1 MKKVIDL
8 INRDKKLIIGV
19 LSGTSV
25 DAVDIALTEVIGSGA
40 DTKVSVVKFDSIPI
54 PQDIKQ
60 YVLRASNKES
70 GTVADVCKLNALIGN
85 LFADSINNFLSAN
98 GIDKKDVD
106 LIGSHGQ
113 TLYHIPQEEELH
125 GYKFKSTLQVGDPSV
140 IANKTGITTV
150 GDFRTA
156 DMALGGEG
164 APLVPFLDYVLFKSD
179 TKNRLLVNIGGIAN
193 VTFLPKNGEID
204 SVTAFDSGPGNMVID
219 RLMMEFY
226 DKPYDEN
233 GVTAS
238 DGKIQQKLFDDVLKF
253 DNYYNRKP
261 PKSTGREFYGESFI
275 EYIVSVAHGI
285 SDEDVIRTMTQYTAY
300 TIHYN
305 VKEFINGKP
314 DEVLV
319 SGGGANNPFL
329 MGLIKEYFFDAEV
342 KPLELN
348 GINPD
353 NKEAVLFAVLA
364 NEAIHGNYAN
374 LPLVSGAEKKTV
386 LGKICLV

>member
-60 YVLRASNKES
+60 YILRASNKES

-85 LFADSINNFLSAN
+85 LFADSINNFLAGN

-179 TKNRLLVNIGGIAN
+179 TKNRLLVNYTLSLHDA
-193 VTFLPKNGEID
+193 LPI
-204 SVTAFDSGPGNMVID
+204 
-219 RLMMEFY
+219 
-226 DKPYDEN
+226 
-233 GVTAS
+233 
-238 DGKIQQKLFDDVLKF
+238 
-253 DNYYNRKP
+253 NRK
-261 PKSTGREFYGESFI
+261 
-275 EYIVSVAHGI
+275 SV
-285 SDEDVIRTMTQYTAY
+285 V
-300 TIHYN
+300 
-305 VKEFINGKP
+305 
-314 DEVLV
+314 
-319 SGGGANNPFL
+319 
-329 MGLIKEYFFDAEV
+329 
-342 KPLELN
+342 
-348 GINPD
+348 
-353 NKEAVLFAVLA
+353 
-364 NEAIHGNYAN
+364 
-374 LPLVSGAEKKTV
+374 
-386 LGKICLV
+386 